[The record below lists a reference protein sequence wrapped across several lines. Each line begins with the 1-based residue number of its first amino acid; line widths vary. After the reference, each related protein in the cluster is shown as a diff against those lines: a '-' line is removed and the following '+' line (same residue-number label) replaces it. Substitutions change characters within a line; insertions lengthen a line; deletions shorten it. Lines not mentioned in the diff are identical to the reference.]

1 MLIWC
6 CIQKCRFYQ
15 ASLLSRG
22 RKTHERMQLN
32 SEHQTVIV
40 KDIHE
45 IHTKIKEKRLLL
57 H

>member
-45 IHTKIKEKRLLL
+45 IHIKIKEKRLLL